1 MNYFYLSVS
10 KIIHPLNVVYPLSLF
25 KNSLPVFSWVQ
36 GKWSLK
42 TGILFWGIYFKLNL
56 KLKLRITLNVG
67 KKEISFPV
75 SIFWKS
81 KNNFRKL
88 ILTFQ
93 HYQTLSQRIF
103 FEWIPGL
110 EVSGEKKTGCVRC
123 PHWKP
128 VITFMFQVKINM
140 HKSWIWFFGAL
151 ISGWWYAWT
160 THRLGVIAYRSA
172 FSRFNGV
179 DSPQYEK

>member
-75 SIFWKS
+75 SIF
-81 KNNFRKL
+81 
-88 ILTFQ
+88 
-93 HYQTLSQRIF
+93 
-103 FEWIPGL
+103 
-110 EVSGEKKTGCVRC
+110 
-123 PHWKP
+123 
-128 VITFMFQVKINM
+128 
-140 HKSWIWFFGAL
+140 
-151 ISGWWYAWT
+151 
-160 THRLGVIAYRSA
+160 
-172 FSRFNGV
+172 
-179 DSPQYEK
+179 